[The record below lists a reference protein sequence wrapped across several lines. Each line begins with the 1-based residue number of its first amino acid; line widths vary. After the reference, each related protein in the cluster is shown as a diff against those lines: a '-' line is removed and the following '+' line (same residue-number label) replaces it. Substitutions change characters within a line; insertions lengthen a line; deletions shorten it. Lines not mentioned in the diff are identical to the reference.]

1 MPEKQCSGR
10 RKSEVPRLAEV
21 SPPSAA
27 VKPRTKRVQKK
38 YTERYIQVLEAATM
52 AFSQKGYHVATT
64 KDIADQLNI
73 QQSSLYYYIRSKEA
87 ALEAIC
93 LLAIEGYVAF
103 SAAIKRSD
111 SSHSRKI
118 RELIDHH
125 LETIRHR
132 PALFKVFMNHR
143 QDLRDEVRREIGC
156 QIRQYERNIESIVR
170 QGIRKR
176 EFRSD
181 VDPVLATMGLL
192 GMCNFVSV
200 WWGKRATGDLSA
212 VCDQFASIFIAGL
225 VVEQAAEARSADGA
239 PPL

>member
-1 MPEKQCSGR
+1 MPEKQSSGR

-21 SPPSAA
+21 RPPPAA

-38 YTERYIQVLEAATM
+38 YTARYIQVLEAATM

-103 SAAIKRSD
+103 STAIRRSD
-111 SSHSRKI
+111 TSCSRKI
-118 RELIDHH
+118 RELIEHH

-143 QDLRDEVRREIGC
+143 QDLRDEVRHEIGR
-156 QIRQYERNIESIVR
+156 QIRQYEHNVESIIR

-181 VDPVLATMGLL
+181 INPALATMALL

-200 WWGKRATGDLSA
+200 WWGKRATGGIPA
-212 VCDQFASIFIAGL
+212 VCDQFASIIVAGL
-225 VVEQAAEARSADGA
+225 GTDQAAEASSSNEAR
-239 PPL
+239 LL